1 MKARLLKLTVLA
13 GLVGAWFLVPA
24 VSQASVPIYSLKPAT
39 NSSQAGAH
47 ANTALTVEV
56 GVRGV
61 TEPVSLPCAC
71 NAIRDLKINTPA
83 GLIAVP
89 GNIPKCT
96 AAEYAIKR
104 CPVDSQLGLGVIRF
118 FPEEDGGLGYTIT
131 PIYNMQPRE
140 DQLALLATVAP
151 LSETPIYT
159 DITARTESDYG
170 LEFKTF
176 GIPSIQPPNMI
187 STIFWGVPGDPAH
200 DPFRVPFEGIGAP
213 GTPLKSKTFDCGND
227 GVNPVAKLLA
237 DGTPSG
243 EADCGWDPIPA
254 NSPIVPFV
262 QNPTACL
269 GETLF
274 NAEILAYDLETSE
287 KTAPFPAITG
297 CDQLSFDPSLS
308 AKPTTTQA
316 ESPSGL
322 DVNVNVPQTLS
333 AATPTSSAIREVRVT
348 LPPGFT
354 INSSAADGKTA
365 CTAAQA
371 HFNTRLPA
379 GCPEQA
385 KVGTLAVESTQFPS
399 LLRGAMYLGEPLP
412 GNRYRIFWAFDGFS
426 LHIKLAGTATPDPQ
440 TGQLTVAFS
449 DLPQF
454 NFQNF
459 NLHVFG
465 AERGLLVTPTHCGT
479 YPVLAE
485 FTPWAYP
492 EVPKQNSTQFFTID
506 SGPNGRPCPEA
517 VRPFG
522 PSFTGGV
529 SDNTAGAH
537 TTFSVDISR
546 PDGDQALTGVNVTTP
561 PGFSAT
567 LKGVPYCP
575 ESAIAQL
582 RASSYTGLAELAAPS
597 CPAASQVGSVV
608 AGAGAGSKPLFVG
621 GKAYWAGPYKGAP
634 LSLVIVVPAVSGPYD
649 LGNVAVRVALYVDPI
664 TAQVRAVSDPLPQI
678 LEGVPPRT
686 RRILVNLD
694 RKDFALNPTNCD
706 PFTLAAQA
714 FGDQGASASLSTHF
728 QVGNCSVLP
737 FTPKLVLRF
746 SGGTRRAKN
755 PALHATLNAGPGEAN
770 IARVVVVLPHSEFL
784 DNAHIKE
791 PCTAVQFA
799 AESCP
804 AGSVIGHAIAESP
817 LLEKPLEGPVLIRS
831 SVHRLPDLVI
841 ALRGQV
847 RIDLAA
853 QVSSV
858 HERLRASFKALPDV
872 PISRFRLSLAG
883 GKRGLLE
890 NSEDLCRAPHRARVR
905 MVGQNDNVRI
915 VSVPANAECRRGRA
929 QRRQR

>member
-1 MKARLLKLTVLA
+1 M
-13 GLVGAWFLVPA
+13 
-24 VSQASVPIYSLKPAT
+24 
-39 NSSQAGAH
+39 
-47 ANTALTVEV
+47 
-56 GVRGV
+56 
-61 TEPVSLPCAC
+61 
-71 NAIRDLKINTPA
+71 
-83 GLIAVP
+83 
-89 GNIPKCT
+89 
-96 AAEYAIKR
+96 
-104 CPVDSQLGLGVIRF
+104 
-118 FPEEDGGLGYTIT
+118 
-131 PIYNMQPRE
+131 
-140 DQLALLATVAP
+140 
-151 LSETPIYT
+151 
-159 DITARTESDYG
+159 
-170 LEFKTF
+170 
-176 GIPSIQPPNMI
+176 
-187 STIFWGVPGDPAH
+187 
-200 DPFRVPFEGIGAP
+200 
-213 GTPLKSKTFDCGND
+213 
-227 GVNPVAKLLA
+227 
-237 DGTPSG
+237 
-243 EADCGWDPIPA
+243 
-254 NSPIVPFV
+254 
-262 QNPTACL
+262 
-269 GETLF
+269 
-274 NAEILAYDLETSE
+274 
-287 KTAPFPAITG
+287 
-297 CDQLSFDPSLS
+297 
-308 AKPTTTQA
+308 
-316 ESPSGL
+316 
-322 DVNVNVPQTLS
+322 
-333 AATPTSSAIREVRVT
+333 
-348 LPPGFT
+348 
-354 INSSAADGKTA
+354 
-365 CTAAQA
+365 
-371 HFNTRLPA
+371 
-379 GCPEQA
+379 
-385 KVGTLAVESTQFPS
+385 
-399 LLRGAMYLGEPLP
+399 
-412 GNRYRIFWAFDGFS
+412 
-426 LHIKLAGTATPDPQ
+426 KLAGTVTPDPQ
-440 TGQLTVAFS
+440 TGQLTVTFS

-517 VRPFG
+517 VRPLG
-522 PSFTGGV
+522 PSFTSGV

-608 AGAGAGSKPLFVG
+608 AGAGAGSRPLFVG

-728 QVGNCSVLP
+728 QVANCSVLP

-784 DNAHIKE
+784 DNAHIKV

-799 AESCP
+799 AENCP

-817 LLEKPLEGPVLIRS
+817 LLERPLEGPVLIRS

-872 PISRFRLSLAG
+872 PISRFRLALAG

-890 NSEDLCRAPHRARVR
+890 NSEDLCQAPHHARVR
-905 MVGQNDNVRI
+905 MVGQNDKVRI

>member
-1 MKARLLKLTVLA
+1 MKASLLKLTLIA
-13 GLVGAWFLVPA
+13 SLVGVWFLVPA
-24 VSQASVPIYSLKPAT
+24 ASQAYVPIYKLQPGT

-56 GVRGV
+56 GVRDL
-61 TEPVSLPCAC
+61 TEPVTLPCVC

-83 GLIAVP
+83 GLIAAP

-104 CPVDSQLGLGVIRF
+104 CPVDSQLGVAVIRF
-118 FPEEDGGLGYTIT
+118 VPEENGSLGYTIT

-159 DITARTESDYG
+159 DLTSRTESDYG

-176 GIPSIQPPNMI
+176 GIPSILPPNLI
-187 STIFWGVPGDPAH
+187 STIFWGVPGDPVH

-213 GTPLKSKTFDCGND
+213 GTPLKSKTYGCGND
-227 GVNPVAKLLA
+227 GVNPVPKLLE
-237 DGTPSG
+237 DETPSG

-274 NAEILAYDLETSE
+274 NAEVFAYDLETSE
-287 KTAPFPAITG
+287 KTAGFPAITG

-308 AKPTTTQA
+308 AKPTTTEA

-333 AATPTSSAIREVRVT
+333 AATPTSSAIREARVT

-379 GCPEQA
+379 ECPEAA

-399 LLRGAMYLGEPLP
+399 LLPGAMYLGEPLP

-426 LHIKLAGTATPDPQ
+426 LHVKLAGTVTLDPH
-440 TGQLTVAFS
+440 TGQLMATFS

-459 NLHVFG
+459 NLHFFG
-465 AERGLLVTPTHCGT
+465 AERGLLTTPSHCGT

-506 SGPNGRPCPEA
+506 SGPNGQPCPQA
-517 VRPFG
+517 ARPFS

-529 SDNTAGAH
+529 SNNTGGAH
-537 TTFSVDISR
+537 TTFGVDISR
-546 PDGDQALTGVNVTTP
+546 PDGDQALTGINVTTP
-561 PGFSAT
+561 PGFSAD
-567 LKGVPYCP
+567 LRGIPYCP

-582 RASSYTGLAELAAPS
+582 QTSSYTGLAELAAPS
-597 CPAASQVGSVV
+597 CPVASQVGAVA
-608 AGAGAGSKPLFVG
+608 AGAGAGSKPLHVD
-621 GKAYWAGPYKGAP
+621 GKVYWAGRYKGAP

-649 LGNVAVRVALYVDPI
+649 LGNVTVRVALYVDPI
-664 TAQVRAVSDPLPQI
+664 TAQVKAVSDPLPQI
-678 LEGVPPRT
+678 LEGVPLRM
-686 RRILVNLD
+686 RQIIVNLD
-694 RKDFALNPTNCD
+694 RKNFALNPTNCD
-706 PFTLAAQA
+706 PFALNAQV
-714 FGDQGASASLSTHF
+714 FGDQGASASLFTHF
-728 QVGNCSVLP
+728 QVANCAVLP
-737 FTPKLVLRF
+737 FTPKLDLKL
-746 SGGTRRAKN
+746 SGSGKRRSH
-755 PALHATLNAGPGEAN
+755 PALHSVYRGTPGGAN
-770 IARVVVVLPHSEFL
+770 LAAAVVAMPKSLLL
-784 DNAHIKE
+784 DNSHIGTV
-791 PCTAVQFA
+791 CTRVQFA
-799 AESCP
+799 QDSCP
-804 AGSVIGHAIAESP
+804 KGSVIGNAVAETPILDQP
-817 LLEKPLEGPVLIRS
+817 LRGPVYLRS
-831 SVHRLPDLVI
+831 SSHLLPDI
-841 ALRGQV
+841 AVALDGQV
-847 RIDLAA
+847 DFELAGRIDQAKGGG
-853 QVSSV
+853 
-858 HERLRASFKALPDV
+858 LRANFETAPDV
-872 PISRFRLSLAG
+872 PVSTFTLNLLG
-883 GKRGLLE
+883 GKRGLLISSE
-890 NSEDLCRAPHRARVR
+890 NLCKAHPRASVTLS
-905 MVGQNDNVRI
+905 GQNGKR
-915 VSVPANAECRRGRA
+915 VS
-929 QRRQR
+929 RQTKIRTSCGAPRKAGK